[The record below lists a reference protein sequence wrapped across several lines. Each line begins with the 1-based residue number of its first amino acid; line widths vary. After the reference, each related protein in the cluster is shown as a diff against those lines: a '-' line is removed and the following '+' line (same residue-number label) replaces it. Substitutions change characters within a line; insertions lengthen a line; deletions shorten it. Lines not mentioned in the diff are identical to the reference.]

1 MIFMVVSPQFGAINR
16 VIYRFGQFT
25 LDAGRRELRK
35 GADLVAVEPQVF
47 DLLRVLIAG
56 RDRVVSRD
64 ELLEAVWNGRI
75 VSEAT
80 LSSRINAARAAIDDS
95 GARQALIK
103 TLPRKGLRFVGAV
116 EEVGAEATPPEL
128 PAAPW
133 RGPRLPSLA
142 VLPFANLSGDPAQ
155 DYFADGMS
163 EEIITALSR
172 LSGLFVIAKNSSFT
186 YKNRAIDVRQI
197 GQELGVGYVLEGSV
211 RRGGERLRITGQ
223 LVDTMSGACLWS
235 DRFDGDLADV
245 FALQGLVSDSV
256 AAVIEPTLQSAEIGR
271 LRRDSHAKLDAYELL
286 LRAYAWVS
294 DFTQASMAAALD
306 CLDQALAID
315 PDYALG
321 LAAAAYCRAQCHF
334 QGWAHQDETA
344 RARAVAL
351 AWRAVEL
358 APGDAQVLWMA
369 AFAIW
374 NMDTSRRMRARE
386 LFARALLIN
395 PNSAMALVL
404 SGWIEIMCGNLGE
417 GRERLERAQHLNPR
431 DPRGWLMAGARAIL
445 AVIEEDYAGALTWAE
460 RALAQNRRFA
470 VALRVAAVAQ
480 VKLGQH
486 EQARQTVEMLLEVEP
501 GLTVSG
507 FFARIPVPLERMA
520 RTYAE
525 ALEAAGLP
533 P

>member
-1 MIFMVVSPQFGAINR
+1 MVVLPQFGAINC

-25 LDAGRRELRK
+25 LDVGRRELCR
-35 GADLVAVEPQVF
+35 GGDLVAVEPQVF

-80 LSSRINAARAAIDDS
+80 LSSRINAARAAIGDS

-103 TLPRKGLRFVGAV
+103 TLPRKGFRFVGVV
-116 EEVGAEATPPEL
+116 EEAGAEATHPEPL
-128 PAAPW
+128 PAAPS

-245 FALQGLVSDSV
+245 FELQGLVSDSV
-256 AAVIEPTLQSAEIGR
+256 AAVIEPTLQTAEIGR

-286 LRAYAWVS
+286 LRAYALVS
-294 DFTQASMAAALD
+294 DFTQASMGAALD

-334 QGWAHQDETA
+334 QGWAHEDETA
-344 RARAVAL
+344 RDRAVTL

-358 APGDAQVLWMA
+358 APNDAQVLWMA

-404 SGWIEIMCGNLGE
+404 SGWIEIMCGNLDE
-417 GRERLERAQHLNPR
+417 GRERLERAQRLNPR

-445 AVIEEDYAGALTWAE
+445 AVIEEDYAQALTWAE

-480 VKLGQH
+480 VKLGQR
-486 EQARQTVEMLLEVEP
+486 EQARKTVETLLEVEP